1 MGNDENSTNEPL
13 LVPLKTFGFL
23 EIRGAPQFFVDV
35 CLTHFI
41 YNFFLLTLLI
51 YNVVLVSDVQKSDS
65 VTYMFMFFFVF
76 FSIIVYLRILNVV
89 TCSVQ

>member
-1 MGNDENSTNEPL
+1 MHHSS
-13 LVPLKTFGFL
+13 
-23 EIRGAPQFFVDV
+23 FVVVV

-51 YNVVLVSDVQKSDS
+51 YNVVFISDVQKSDS
-65 VTYMFMFFFVF
+65 VTYMCMFFFVF
-76 FSIIVYLRILNVV
+76 FSIIVYHRILNVV